1 LMMMNDRSLPL
12 GAATG
17 AALATPPTAG
27 WALAGGATALAGA
40 AAAGAAAV
48 GAAAAIIVRS
58 DTLRYIRRILT
69 SSSGHLYRN
78 TPTERSSACGVLA
91 SDHADT
97 SLSSDCSCASHA
109 SWDLSSKREI
119 LHLSVP
125 VASTVV
131 ALEVLADCDW
141 LPVCASSCGVDH
153 ALVRTSTV
161 GVDLVNSHHD
171 LTTGCD
177 LRKNAAV
184 ELHDLSSAGLDGV
197 VTSTKSLTASGCGI
211 ATEASRV
218 LLEGVAVGAI
228 TRSGWVD
235 TNGRSLTTGIA
246 SSSNDGAVASHERRR
261 SQKAESNNGRLGE
274 VHTEPVR

>member
-1 LMMMNDRSLPL
+1 MNDRSLPF
-12 GAATG
+12 AIG
-17 AALATPPTAG
+17 AALATPAAAG
-27 WALAGGATALAGA
+27 AAAGATALEGAAAAGA
-40 AAAGAAAV
+40 AAAGAAAA

-58 DTLRYIRRILT
+58 DTLRYVRRILT
-69 SSSGHLYRN
+69 SSSCHLYGD
-78 TPTERSSACGVLA
+78 TPSERSSTGRVLA
-91 SDHADT
+91 SNHADS
-97 SLSSDCSCASHA
+97 SLSSYCSCASHA
-109 SWDLSSKREI
+109 SWDFSSKREI

-131 ALEVLADCDW
+131 ALEVLADSDW

-218 LLEGVAVGAI
+218 LLERVAVGAI

>member
-1 LMMMNDRSLPL
+1 MMNDGSLPL

-27 WALAGGATALAGA
+27 EATAPAGAAATGAAAAGA
-40 AAAGAAAV
+40 AAAGAAA
-48 GAAAAIIVRS
+48 AIIVKS
-58 DTLRYIRRILT
+58 DTLKYVRGLLT
-69 SSSGHLYRN
+69 SSSCHLDGN
-78 TPTERSSACGVLA
+78 TPSERSSTGRVLA

-97 SLSSDCSCASHA
+97 GLSSNCSCASHA
-109 SWDLSSKREI
+109 GWDLSSKREI

-161 GVDLVNSHHD
+161 GVDLVDGHHD

-211 ATEASRV
+211 ASEASRV

-235 TNGRSLTTGIA
+235 TNGRSLTTGIT